1 MGYKKISRLTD
12 ITFNQEQH
20 HGGAH
25 EQILE
30 KLLQYLL
37 KSASASLLSI
47 ESYVAQTVS

>member
-20 HGGAH
+20 HGCAH

-37 KSASASLLSI
+37 KSASASPLSM